1 MAERSQI
8 NMLFPPH
15 LHCSHQCY
23 DSRKSIKICGLV
35 VSTKKVSSGE
45 MQDGV
50 ALAVQRCVRMS
61 QVLGRLCWTEGHAGL
76 VIKD

>member
-1 MAERSQI
+1 M
-8 NMLFPPH
+8 
-15 LHCSHQCY
+15 
-23 DSRKSIKICGLV
+23 
-35 VSTKKVSSGE
+35 SSGE

-61 QVLGRLCWTEGHAGL
+61 QVLGRLRWTEGHAGL

>member
-1 MAERSQI
+1 M
-8 NMLFPPH
+8 
-15 LHCSHQCY
+15 
-23 DSRKSIKICGLV
+23 
-35 VSTKKVSSGE
+35 SSGE